1 MSKHAK
7 RRANKKAKKEA
18 ADQAQI
24 EEGGG
29 LNVIE
34 ETKEEGQRKN
44 SAKRSR
50 GGGSRKNSA
59 REKGKNEPPGQGLQN

>member
-18 ADQAQI
+18 AEQAVL
-24 EEGGG
+24 EEGGT

-34 ETKEEGQRKN
+34 EAKEEGQ
-44 SAKRSR
+44 
-50 GGGSRKNSA
+50 G
-59 REKGKNEPPGQGLQN
+59 